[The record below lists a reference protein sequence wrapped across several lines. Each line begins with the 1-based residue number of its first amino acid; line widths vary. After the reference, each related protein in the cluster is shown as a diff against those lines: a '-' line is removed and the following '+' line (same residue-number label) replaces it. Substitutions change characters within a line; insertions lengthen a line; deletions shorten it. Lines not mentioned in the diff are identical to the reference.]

1 MDTSCRLA
9 VAFVLFFA
17 FYPVPAL
24 GQGLT
29 GSLSGS
35 VKDEQG
41 GTLAGATVTVSSPSQ
56 IGGDQRAIANDKGQ
70 WRFPV
75 LAPACTSW
83 WWSWRRASWPI
94 AKKASASARAPRSI
108 GR

>member
-1 MDTSCRLA
+1 MDISCRLA
-9 VAFVLFFA
+9 VAFALFFA
-17 FYPVPAL
+17 FCPIPAL
-24 GQGLT
+24 GQGLS

-56 IGGDQRAIANDKGQ
+56 IGGAQRAIANEKGQ

-75 LAPACTSW
+75 LAQACTSW
-83 WWSWRRASWPI
+83 W
-94 AKKASASARAPRSI
+94 
-108 GR
+108 